1 MKQRDHLL
9 SGPATLIVLGAA
21 LIICTLVSFLFGRY
35 PVPFRELCGILGDRF
50 LSIFGGGIDQ
60 FWTDAMYAAVW
71 NVRLPRV
78 LMSVLVGA
86 CLSAAGAAYQGVFQN
101 PMAAPDVLGA
111 SAGAGFGAALAIFF
125 GLSSAKVTLSA
136 FGMSLITVALVFWVS
151 RRAKGEKTL
160 GLVLAGIMVSSL
172 FEAGTSFI
180 KLAADP
186 NNKLPE
192 ITYWLMGSLSGAD
205 WGDLRTAILP
215 AGIGITI
222 LLLLRWRL
230 GVLTLG
236 DEEAEALGVKPER
249 VRAAAVLAATLL
261 TAAAIASCGT
271 IGWVGLIIPHLA
283 GRLTGQ
289 SYRYRLTGSILLG
302 GAFLLAADNIA
313 RSALPVEIPVGILTA
328 FAGAPFF
335 LWLMVKGGRKG

>member
-1 MKQRDHLL
+1 MKTRKKLPPGVILGIL
-9 SGPATLIVLGAA
+9 SGA
-21 LIICTLVSFLFGRY
+21 LLLVILFSFPLGRY
-35 PVPFRELCGILGDRF
+35 PVSVPQLMQQL
-50 LSIFGGGIDQ
+50 LSSLFGTPAPADENLARVI
-60 FWTDAMYAAVW
+60 YRI
-71 NVRLPRV
+71 RLPRILLAV
-78 LMSVLVGA
+78 LAGGS
-86 CLSAAGAAYQGVFQN
+86 LSAAGAAYQGVFQN
-101 PMAAPDVLGA
+101 PMASPDLLGA
-111 SAGAGFGAALAIFF
+111 SSGASFGAALGIILGLPSGGVTGLAFF
-125 GLSSAKVTLSA
+125 
-136 FGMSLITVALVFWVS
+136 MSLLTVLAAWLVS
-151 RRAKGEKTL
+151 RASKGSRVMT
-160 GLVLAGIMVSSL
+160 LVLSGMMVSSL
-172 FEAGTSFI
+172 FTAGTSYL
-180 KLAADP
+180 KLVADP
-186 NNKLPE
+186 EDQLQE

-205 WGDLRTAILP
+205 WGDFRTAILP
-215 AGIGITI
+215 AAIGIMI

-249 VRAAAVLAATLL
+249 VRAAAVLTATLL

-313 RSALPVEIPVGILTA
+313 RSALPVEIPIGILTA

-335 LWLMVKGGRKG
+335 LWLMVKRGRKG

>member
-1 MKQRDHLL
+1 MKTRKKLPPGVILGILGGALL
-9 SGPATLIVLGAA
+9 
-21 LIICTLVSFLFGRY
+21 LVILFSFPLGRY
-35 PVPFRELCGILGDRF
+35 PVSVPQLMQRLMSDL
-50 LSIFGGGIDQ
+50 FGTPAPADENLTRVI
-60 FWTDAMYAAVW
+60 YRI
-71 NVRLPRV
+71 RLPRILLAV
-78 LMSVLVGA
+78 LAGGS
-86 CLSAAGAAYQGVFQN
+86 LSAAGAAYQGVFQN
-101 PMAAPDVLGA
+101 PMASPDLLGA
-111 SAGAGFGAALAIFF
+111 SSGASFGAALGIILGLPSGGVTGLAFF
-125 GLSSAKVTLSA
+125 
-136 FGMSLITVALVFWVS
+136 MSLLTVLAAWLVS
-151 RRAKGEKTL
+151 RASKGSRVMT
-160 GLVLAGIMVSSL
+160 LVLSGMMVSSL
-172 FEAGTSFI
+172 FTAGTSYL
-180 KLAADP
+180 KLVADP
-186 NNKLPE
+186 EDQLQE

-205 WGDLRTAILP
+205 WGDFWTAILP
-215 AGIGITI
+215 AAIGITI

-313 RSALPVEIPVGILTA
+313 RSALPVEIPIGILTA
-328 FAGAPFF
+328 FAGEPFF

>member
-1 MKQRDHLL
+1 MKTRKKLPPGVILGILGGVLL
-9 SGPATLIVLGAA
+9 
-21 LIICTLVSFLFGRY
+21 LVILFSFPLGRY
-35 PVPFRELCGILGDRF
+35 PVSVPQLVQQLMSGL
-50 LSIFGGGIDQ
+50 FGTPAPADENLARVI
-60 FWTDAMYAAVW
+60 YRI
-71 NVRLPRV
+71 RLPRILLAV
-78 LMSVLVGA
+78 LAGGS
-86 CLSAAGAAYQGVFQN
+86 LSAAGAAYQGVFQN
-101 PMAAPDVLGA
+101 PMASPDLLGA
-111 SAGAGFGAALAIFF
+111 SSGASFGAALGIILGLPSGGVTGLAFF
-125 GLSSAKVTLSA
+125 
-136 FGMSLITVALVFWVS
+136 MSLLTVLAAWLVS
-151 RRAKGEKTL
+151 RASKGSRVMT
-160 GLVLAGIMVSSL
+160 LVLSGMMVSSL
-172 FEAGTSFI
+172 FTAGTSYL
-180 KLAADP
+180 KLVADP
-186 NNKLPE
+186 EDQLQE

-205 WGDLRTAILP
+205 WGDFRTAILP
-215 AGIGITI
+215 AAIGITI

-249 VRAAAVLAATLL
+249 MRAAAVLAATLL

-313 RSALPVEIPVGILTA
+313 RSALPVEIPIGILTA